1 MTINLPNAISL
12 TRLALAP
19 IFFVML
25 NSESKSLVSIACVI
39 YLIAAITD
47 TLDGWA
53 ARRFGVVTRWGE
65 FLDPLADKVLTLFAF
80 ISFVAMEIMPLWM
93 LIVFLIRDTIS
104 TTLRVVAIRKGSS
117 IETSISAKVK
127 TTVQMFFIAYVLSL
141 IFLKNNFEI
150 FNPIAI
156 DRLIYSKFTFY
167 AIFLITLMALY
178 SVFGYIKKYKNLLLI
193 KNFIKKYEKTLD
205 R

>member
-1 MTINLPNAISL
+1 MTINLPNTISL
-12 TRLALAP
+12 ARLAVAP
-19 IFFVML
+19 IFFVMF
-25 NSESKSLVSIACVI
+25 NSESKSLISIACVI

-80 ISFVAMEIMPLWM
+80 VSFVAMEIMPLWM

-104 TTLRVVAIRKGSS
+104 TTLRVIAIKKGSPV
-117 IETSISAKVK
+117 ETSISAKVK
-127 TTVQMFFIAYVLSL
+127 TTIQMSFIAYILSL

-150 FNPIAI
+150 FSPTTI
-156 DRLIYSKFTFY
+156 DKLIYSKFTFY
-167 AIFLITLMALY
+167 AILLVTLMASY
-178 SVFGYIKKYKNLLLI
+178 SVLGYIRKYKSLFLT

>member
-1 MTINLPNAISL
+1 MTMNLPNTISL
-12 TRLALAP
+12 VRLVLAP

-25 NSESKSLVSIACVI
+25 NSESESLVSIACVV

-53 ARRFGVVTRWGE
+53 ARRFGIVTRWGE

-80 ISFVAMEIMPLWM
+80 VSFVAMDIMPLWM

-104 TTLRVVAIRKGSS
+104 TTLRIVAIKKGSP

-127 TTVQMFFIAYVLSL
+127 TTIQMFLIAYVLSL
-141 IFLKNNFEI
+141 IFLKNNFKI

-156 DRLIYSKFTFY
+156 DSLIYSKFTFY
-167 AIFLITLMALY
+167 AILLVTLMALY
-178 SVFGYIKKYKNLLLI
+178 SVLGYVRRYKSLFSMKNFVKKYA
-193 KNFIKKYEKTLD
+193 KTLD
-205 R
+205 K

>member
-1 MTINLPNAISL
+1 MTINLPNTISL
-12 TRLALAP
+12 ARLALAP

-39 YLIAAITD
+39 YLVAAITD

-80 ISFVAMEIMPLWM
+80 VSFVAMGIMPLWM
-93 LIVFLIRDTIS
+93 LIIFLVRDTIS
-104 TTLRVVAIRKGSS
+104 TTLRVIAIKQGSPV
-117 IETSISAKVK
+117 ETSISAKVK
-127 TTVQMFFIAYVLSL
+127 TTIQMFFIGYVLSL

-150 FNPIAI
+150 FNPVTI
-156 DRLIYSKFTFY
+156 DRVIYSKFTFY
-167 AIFLITLMALY
+167 AVLLVTLMALY
-178 SVFGYIKKYKNLLLI
+178 SVFGYIKKYKSLFLA

>member
-12 TRLALAP
+12 ARLVVAP
-19 IFFVML
+19 IFFVMF
-25 NSESKSLVSIACVI
+25 NSGSKSFVSIACVI

-80 ISFVAMEIMPLWM
+80 VSFVAMDIMPLWM

-104 TTLRVVAIRKGSS
+104 TTLRVIAIKKGSS

-127 TTVQMFFIAYVLSL
+127 TTIQMLLIAYVISL

-150 FNPIAI
+150 FNPLAI

-167 AIFLITLMALY
+167 AILLITLMALY
-178 SVFGYIKKYKNLLLI
+178 SVFGYIKKYKSLLLV
-193 KNFIKKYEKTLD
+193 KNFMKKYEKTLD

>member
-1 MTINLPNAISL
+1 VQTCALPIY
-12 TRLALAP
+12 
-19 IFFVML
+19 
-25 NSESKSLVSIACVI
+25 SESKSLVSIACVI
-39 YLIAAITD
+39 YLVAAITD

-80 ISFVAMEIMPLWM
+80 VSFVAMGIMPLWM
-93 LIVFLIRDTIS
+93 LIIFLVRDTIS
-104 TTLRVVAIRKGSS
+104 TTLRVIAIKQGSPV
-117 IETSISAKVK
+117 ETSISAKVK
-127 TTVQMFFIAYVLSL
+127 TTIQMFFIGYVLSL

-150 FNPIAI
+150 FNPVTI
-156 DRLIYSKFTFY
+156 DRVIYSKFTFY
-167 AIFLITLMALY
+167 AVLLVTLMALY
-178 SVFGYIKKYKNLLLI
+178 SVFGYIKKYKSLFLA